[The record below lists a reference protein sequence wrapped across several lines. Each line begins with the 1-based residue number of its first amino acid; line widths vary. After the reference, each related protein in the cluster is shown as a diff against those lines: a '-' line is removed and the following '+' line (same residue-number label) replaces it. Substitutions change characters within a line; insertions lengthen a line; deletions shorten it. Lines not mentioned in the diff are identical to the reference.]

1 LKPSLSEATP
11 WPSPLRGWYV
21 TIVLLIGFTFSFID
35 RQVLNLLVEPIR
47 ADLDISD
54 TQISF
59 LQGLAFVLTYV
70 SMSVPIGRMVDRFN
84 RIAIMVAGVLV
95 WSVTTVACGLSR
107 NYFQLLTARL
117 GVGAGEAA
125 LTPAAWSVLAD
136 YFHPDKLA
144 RPISVYLMG
153 PYLGAGIAMI
163 AGAEV
168 LDWTRH
174 VDHLTLPLVGEVAP
188 WQFTFIAVGLPGLLI
203 AALIGSL
210 REPARRGRNG
220 DIRIVPPWK
229 DVVAYM
235 RANKRIYIALHLG
248 VPFLVVMLYGL
259 QAWIPTVMVRV
270 YEWDLAQAGRVYGVI
285 ALVAGS
291 GGVLTG
297 PFVARFLERRGHA
310 GAPIQIAM
318 CGAIMACLW
327 LVALPWQDNATIA
340 LVCIAGASF
349 SVTLP
354 LALITSSMQLV
365 TPNEMRG
372 VVSGMYVVTNN
383 VLGLALGPTLVALS
397 TDYIFAD
404 TTAVAKSLGLVSLVV
419 GPIAVALLAVGV
431 KPYRERIERDAA
443 AKRPPESEKPEA
455 APGRSEG

>member
-1 LKPSLSEATP
+1 LDPSPNQPAT

-47 ADLDISD
+47 ADLSISD
-54 TQISF
+54 TEISF

-84 RIAIMVAGVLV
+84 RVAIMIGGVLV

-107 NYFQLLTARL
+107 NYLQLLLARL

-125 LTPAAWSVLAD
+125 LSPAAWSVLAD

-153 PYLGAGIAMI
+153 PYIGAGIAMI
-163 AGAEV
+163 VGAEV
-168 LDWTRH
+168 LDWTSQ
-174 VDHLTLPLVGEVAP
+174 VDHLTLPLIGEVAP
-188 WQFTFIAVGLPGLLI
+188 WQFTFIAVGLPGLLV
-203 AALIGSL
+203 AALIGTV
-210 REPARRGRNG
+210 REPTRKGHSG
-220 DIRIVPPWK
+220 DVRVVPPWK
-229 DVVAYM
+229 DVIAYL

-248 VPFLVVMLYGL
+248 VPFVVVMLYGL
-259 QAWIPTVMVRV
+259 QGWIPTVMVRV

-285 ALVAGS
+285 ALLAGS

-297 PFVARFLERRGHA
+297 PFVARFLERRGHI
-310 GAPIQIAM
+310 GAPVQIPI
-318 CGAIMACLW
+318 CGAIIASLW
-327 LVALPWQDNATIA
+327 LIALPWQESATMA
-340 LVCIAGASF
+340 LVCVAGASF

-372 VVSGMYVVTNN
+372 VVNGMYVVTAN
-383 VLGLALGPTLVALS
+383 VIGLALGPTLVAAS
-397 TDYIFAD
+397 TDFIFQD
-404 TTAVAKSLGLVSLVV
+404 PLAVAKSLGLVSLVV
-419 GPIAVALLAVGV
+419 GPIAVTLLAVGV
-431 KPYRERIERDAA
+431 KPYIEHIRAMEAPAPTQAERHSA
-443 AKRPPESEKPEA
+443 
-455 APGRSEG
+455 

>member
-1 LKPSLSEATP
+1 MQPSSQPSMNDPAT
-11 WPSPLRGWYV
+11 WPPPRHGWYV
-21 TIVLLIGFTFSFID
+21 TIVLLVGFTFSFID

-47 ADLDISD
+47 ADLSITD

-84 RIAIMVAGVLV
+84 RVVIMVAGVLV

-107 NYFQLLTARL
+107 NYLQLLVARM
-117 GVGAGEAA
+117 GVGTGEAA

-168 LDWTRH
+168 LDWTKQ
-174 VDHLTLPLVGEVAP
+174 VEHLSLPLVGVVSP
-188 WQFTFIAVGLPGLLI
+188 WQFTFIAVGLPGFLV
-203 AALIGSL
+203 AALIATV
-210 REPARRGRNG
+210 REPVRRGRSG
-220 DIRIVPPWK
+220 DARIVPPWK
-229 DVVAYM
+229 DVVAYL

-248 VPFLVVMLYGL
+248 VPFLVVMLYSL

-270 YEWDLAQAGRVYGVI
+270 YQWDLAQAGRVYGVI
-285 ALVAGS
+285 ALLAGS

-297 PFVARFLERRGHA
+297 PFAARFLERRGHP
-310 GAPIQIAM
+310 GAPLQLAM
-318 CGAIMACLW
+318 FGAVMASSW
-327 LVALPWQDNATIA
+327 LVALPFQENAIMG
-340 LVCIAGASF
+340 LVCVAGASF

-354 LALITSSMQLV
+354 LALITSSIQLV

-372 VVSGMYVVTNN
+372 VVNGMYVVTNN
-383 VLGLALGPTLVALS
+383 VIGLALGPTLVALS
-397 TDYIFAD
+397 TDFIFQD
-404 TTAVAKSLGLVSLVV
+404 TIAVAKSLGLVALVV
-419 GPIAVALLAVGV
+419 GPIGVVLLAIGV
-431 KPYRERIERDAA
+431 KPYVQHIRTTTAGE
-443 AKRPPESEKPEA
+443 
-455 APGRSEG
+455 